1 MAAAAW
7 EVDPLLSEGAP
18 PKRGLLFT
26 IRLAFYATRAYL
38 CFFGLRKPWVV
49 LLYSGV
55 PPILGLRPKVSVRPS
70 LSPSLHLSRL
80 TLYATGRHRHRTD
93 GLLLLR

>member
-26 IRLAFYATRAYL
+26 IRLAFYATSAYL

-70 LSPSLHLSRL
+70 LSPSLSLSRL
-80 TLYATGRHRHRTD
+80 TLCATGRNRHRTD

>member
-26 IRLAFYATRAYL
+26 IRLAFYATSAYL

-70 LSPSLHLSRL
+70 LSPSSISH
-80 TLYATGRHRHRTD
+80 A
-93 GLLLLR
+93 

>member
-26 IRLAFYATRAYL
+26 IRLAFYATSAYL

-80 TLYATGRHRHRTD
+80 TLCATGRHRHRTD